1 MSEYTKISTPA
12 LIGCALLILLF
23 ITKPLYSSYYEWNIS
38 IVWLTEKQQN
48 LQKKYDDLKSMD
60 TNLSSDRTNDPKIK
74 LLKDQVIRYQK
85 SFNPNEIMELV
96 LMNSFTSP
104 DPTTGEYNLV
114 VTNITIGSGTKL
126 PNGLSKA
133 SVSISTEV
141 KSIDFLLN
149 YITYLLKSE
158 KVALG
163 INTISLPI
171 DTADMTEPPTWGYS
185 IPLEFELYYYE

>member
-1 MSEYTKISTPA
+1 
-12 LIGCALLILLF
+12 
-23 ITKPLYSSYYEWNIS
+23 
-38 IVWLTEKQQN
+38 
-48 LQKKYDDLKSMD
+48 MD

-171 DTADMTEPPTWGYS
+171 DTADMTEPPT
-185 IPLEFELYYYE
+185 